1 VTLAF
6 AKLGDIPTS
15 VPQSFKFQ
23 FKFGAKYP
31 FDSPEVIF
39 IGDHIPGH
47 KSHTSFVS
55 SSLMFCQNKLECL
68 SLENIFNL

>member
-1 VTLAF
+1 MFLVISTQVSTPFKVNSWNIVTLAF
-6 AKLGDIPTS
+6 AKLADIPTS
-15 VPQSFKFQ
+15 APQSFKFQ

-47 KSHTSFVS
+47 KS
-55 SSLMFCQNKLECL
+55 
-68 SLENIFNL
+68 

>member
-6 AKLGDIPTS
+6 AKLADIPTS
-15 VPQSFKFQ
+15 APQSFKFQ

-47 KSHTSFVS
+47 KSHTSFCLS
-55 SSLMFCQNKLECL
+55 SSLTPFKNKLRVFVL
-68 SLENIFNL
+68 GKYF